1 MASDYL
7 HNSPWKKKSNEDENI
22 PESIR
27 RPEGYVEPK
36 KEESK
41 RDPEREK
48 AEWERTPE
56 SVRKPQSYLDMDTF
70 GLRDTIDKNVRF
82 MTDEEIA
89 AERAAEKEKRAA
101 LIQPKKEQQKEEVK
115 VDPKQEQHHAESA
128 SVSSNAERP
137 SVAQTQSTVT
147 ATTKYEIINGQ
158 EIRERMRDFIS
169 SSKDLNNIS
178 PEDRAEIIKRLGD
191 SKTAE
196 EMRNKRF
203 LIGEVNGQSMMHLLS
218 EQESEKFS
226 VLSGKKRDQYAAQ
239 LLESESK
246 TLGSLVTDT
255 QIKMIQEQGNR
266 EDSREKVQASTS
278 QKTKNDFSYAS
289 SPLELLLQML
299 FKMFGL
305 DFMNKSSQQ
314 QNQQN
319 KTTQTTTSRLS
330 TGPIE
335 RGRQTIPD
343 EMLRCFRT
351 DIAPDI
357 NITDGKKATVT
368 QICVHS
374 GDMLLGKMTEG
385 EKKTNADIA
394 GKYVVE
400 GVINGQQVSKVIDKD
415 TFNRLENMY
424 QGDRAEEFCKLF
436 NLDENKLDFSRIRF
450 GEGTPAVA
458 YKGASRNAIDY
469 WRGLDVK
476 EMPESAKS
484 VLEPNYCL
492 HGIRKDGSKFESP
505 NMTPEMFYRFAT
517 MSQKDQQEYL
527 DRWLGPGSSGTY
539 FTNAS
544 GKVVDINSELRKTES
559 SAEQHIKE
567 VSNMQVKSDGGKYHM
582 VAIVDG
588 KEESREIT
596 ELLYGKFN
604 ALDDRSRLRLFNK
617 VFGIA
622 DGQSVKVA
630 DKAIAMETDQD
641 NSVKR
646 SAESGKQAQGQS
658 WKNSD
663 YAALAAMNFEQ
674 EEMNKSQQEH
684 RSNGLRI

>member
-1 MASDYL
+1 MASEYK
-7 HNSPWKKKSNEDENI
+7 SPWEKKNKENEEI

-27 RPEGYVEPK
+27 RPEGYVDPK
-36 KEESK
+36 KEAPK
-41 RDPEREK
+41 RDPEKEK
-48 AEWERTPE
+48 AQWEQTPE
-56 SVRKPQSYLDMDTF
+56 GIRRPAAVDFESF
-70 GLRDTIDKNVRF
+70 GLRDALDKNVK
-82 MTDEEIA
+82 MMSDEEIA

-101 LIQPKKEQQKEEVK
+101 LIQPKKEQKKEEAK
-115 VDPKQEQHHAESA
+115 ADPKQEQHHAESA
-128 SVSSNAERP
+128 AVSQNVERP

-158 EIRERMRDFIS
+158 EIRERMRNFIS

-178 PEDRAEIIKRLGD
+178 PEVRAEIIKRLGD

-314 QNQQN
+314 Q
-319 KTTQTTTSRLS
+319 S
-330 TGPIE
+330 
-335 RGRQTIPD
+335 
-343 EMLRCFRT
+343 
-351 DIAPDI
+351 
-357 NITDGKKATVT
+357 KATTVT
-368 QICVHS
+368 QNVPEQQQQQSQEPIQRVR
-374 GDMLLGKMTEG
+374 
-385 EKKTNADIA
+385 TN
-394 GKYVVE
+394 
-400 GVINGQQVSKVIDKD
+400 
-415 TFNRLENMY
+415 
-424 QGDRAEEFCKLF
+424 
-436 NLDENKLDFSRIRF
+436 
-450 GEGTPAVA
+450 P
-458 YKGASRNAIDY
+458 
-469 WRGLDVK
+469 
-476 EMPESAKS
+476 
-484 VLEPNYCL
+484 
-492 HGIRKDGSKFESP
+492 
-505 NMTPEMFYRFAT
+505 
-517 MSQKDQQEYL
+517 
-527 DRWLGPGSSGTY
+527 
-539 FTNAS
+539 
-544 GKVVDINSELRKTES
+544 
-559 SAEQHIKE
+559 EQHIKE
-567 VSNMQVKSDGGKYHM
+567 VSNIQVKADGGKYHM

-596 ELLYGKFN
+596 ELQYGKFY
-604 ALDDRSRLRLFNK
+604 ALDDRSRLRLLNK
-617 VFGIA
+617 VFGID

-630 DKAIAMETDQD
+630 DKAISTETDQD
-641 NSVKR
+641 NSDKR
-646 SAESGKQAQGQS
+646 SAAESDKQAQSQS

-674 EEMNKSQQEH
+674 EEISKNQQEH
-684 RSNGLRI
+684 RSNSLHI

>member
-7 HNSPWKKKSNEDENI
+7 HNSLWKKKSNEDENI

-41 RDPEREK
+41 RDPEKEK
-48 AEWERTPE
+48 AQWEQTPE
-56 SVRKPQSYLDMDTF
+56 GIRRPAAVDFESF
-70 GLRDTIDKNVRF
+70 GLRDAIDKNVKM

-101 LIQPKKEQQKEEVK
+101 LIQPKKEQKKEEAK
-115 VDPKQEQHHAESA
+115 ADPKQEQHHAESA
-128 SVSSNAERP
+128 AVSSNAERP
-137 SVAQTQSTVT
+137 SVAQPQPTVT

-158 EIRERMRDFIS
+158 EIRERMKDFINS
-169 SSKDLNNIS
+169 SPELKNIS
-178 PEDRAEIIKRLGD
+178 SEDREAIIKRLGD

-196 EMRNKRF
+196 EMKNKRF
-203 LIGEVNGQSMMHLLS
+203 LIGEVNGQPMMHLLS
-218 EQESEKFS
+218 EQESEKFN

-266 EDSREKVQASTS
+266 EDSGEKVQASTS
-278 QKTKNDFSYAS
+278 QKTKNEFSYAS

-314 QNQQN
+314 QNQQQS
-319 KTTQTTTSRLS
+319 KTNQTTTSGLS

-351 DIAPDI
+351 DITPDD

-374 GDMLLGKMTEG
+374 GDMLLGKMTEE

-394 GKYVVE
+394 GKYVIE
-400 GVINGQQVSKVIDKD
+400 GEINGQQISKVIDKD
-415 TFNRLENMY
+415 TFDRLENMY
-424 QGDRAEEFCKLF
+424 QGDRAEEFCKIF

-450 GEGTPAVA
+450 GEGTPTVA
-458 YKGASRNAIDY
+458 YKGAIRNAVDY
-469 WRGLDVK
+469 WRGLEVK
-476 EMPESAKS
+476 EMPESAKA
-484 VLEPNYCL
+484 VLEPSYCI
-492 HGIRKDGSKFESP
+492 HGTHKDGTKFQSSG
-505 NMTPEMFYRFAT
+505 MTPEMFYRYAT
-517 MSQKDQQEYL
+517 MNKKDQQEYL
-527 DRWLGPGSSGTY
+527 DRWLGPGSSGIY

-544 GKVVDINSELRKTES
+544 GKVVDMNSELRKTGS

-567 VSNMQVKSDGGKYHM
+567 VSNMQVKADGGKYHM

>member
-255 QIKMIQEQGNR
+255 QIKMIQEQGNS

-351 DIAPDI
+351 DITPDD

-374 GDMLLGKMTEG
+374 GDMLLGKMTEE

-394 GKYVVE
+394 GKYVIE
-400 GVINGQQVSKVIDKD
+400 GEINGQQISKVIDKD
-415 TFNRLENMY
+415 TFDRLENMY
-424 QGDRAEEFCKLF
+424 QGDRADLFCKIF

-450 GEGTPAVA
+450 GEGTPTVA
-458 YKGASRNAIDY
+458 YKGAIRNAVDY
-469 WRGLDVK
+469 WRGLEVK
-476 EMPESAKS
+476 EMPESAKA
-484 VLEPNYCL
+484 VLEPSYCIN
-492 HGIRKDGSKFESP
+492 GIRKDGTKFQSP
-505 NMTPEMFYRFAT
+505 GMTPEMFYRYAT
-517 MSQKDQQEYL
+517 MSKKDQQEYL
-527 DRWLGPGSSGTY
+527 DRWLGPGSSGIY

-567 VSNMQVKSDGGKYHM
+567 ISNMQVKSDGGKYHM

-674 EEMNKSQQEH
+674 EEISKIQQEH
-684 RSNGLRI
+684 RSNGLHI

>member
-7 HNSPWKKKSNEDENI
+7 HNSPWKKKSNEDEEI

-27 RPEGYVEPK
+27 RPEGYVDPK
-36 KEESK
+36 KEAPK
-41 RDPEREK
+41 RDPEKEK
-48 AEWERTPE
+48 AQWEQTPE
-56 SVRKPQSYLDMDTF
+56 GIRRPAAIDFESF
-70 GLRDTIDKNVRF
+70 GLRDALDKNVK
-82 MTDEEIA
+82 MMSDEEIA

-101 LIQPKKEQQKEEVK
+101 LIQPKKEQKKEEAK
-115 VDPKQEQHHAESA
+115 ADPKQEQHHAESA
-128 SVSSNAERP
+128 AVSQNVERP
-137 SVAQTQSTVT
+137 FVTQPQPTVT

-158 EIRERMRDFIS
+158 EIRERMRDFINS
-169 SSKDLNNIS
+169 SPELKNIS
-178 PEDRAEIIKRLGD
+178 SEDRAEIIKRLGD

-203 LIGEVNGQSMMHLLS
+203 LIGEVNGQPMMHLLS
-218 EQESEKFS
+218 EQESEKFN

-255 QIKMIQEQGNR
+255 QIKMIQEQNR
-266 EDSREKVQASTS
+266 EDSREKAQAVTTASNS
-278 QKTKNDFSYAS
+278 QKTKNEFSYAS
-289 SPLELLLQML
+289 SPLELLLQIL

-314 QNQQN
+314 Q
-319 KTTQTTTSRLS
+319 S
-330 TGPIE
+330 
-335 RGRQTIPD
+335 
-343 EMLRCFRT
+343 
-351 DIAPDI
+351 
-357 NITDGKKATVT
+357 KATTVA
-368 QICVHS
+368 QNVPEQQQQQSQEPIQRVR
-374 GDMLLGKMTEG
+374 
-385 EKKTNADIA
+385 TN
-394 GKYVVE
+394 
-400 GVINGQQVSKVIDKD
+400 
-415 TFNRLENMY
+415 
-424 QGDRAEEFCKLF
+424 
-436 NLDENKLDFSRIRF
+436 
-450 GEGTPAVA
+450 P
-458 YKGASRNAIDY
+458 
-469 WRGLDVK
+469 
-476 EMPESAKS
+476 
-484 VLEPNYCL
+484 
-492 HGIRKDGSKFESP
+492 
-505 NMTPEMFYRFAT
+505 
-517 MSQKDQQEYL
+517 
-527 DRWLGPGSSGTY
+527 
-539 FTNAS
+539 
-544 GKVVDINSELRKTES
+544 
-559 SAEQHIKE
+559 EQHIKE
-567 VSNMQVKSDGGKYHM
+567 VSNIQVKADGGKYHM

-596 ELLYGKFN
+596 ELQYGKFY
-604 ALDDRSRLRLFNK
+604 ALDDRSRLRLLNK